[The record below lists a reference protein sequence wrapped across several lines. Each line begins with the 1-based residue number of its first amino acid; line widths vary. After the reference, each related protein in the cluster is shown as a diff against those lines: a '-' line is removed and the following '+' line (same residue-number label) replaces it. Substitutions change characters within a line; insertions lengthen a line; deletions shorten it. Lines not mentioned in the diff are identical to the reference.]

1 MVDFAL
7 PLDSSV
13 KTLLQAHPTLVNLFL
28 AHHLDC
34 IGCAM
39 NKYCN
44 LEDVFELYDL
54 PEGFTATL
62 KRTIETPT

>member
-13 KTLLQAHPTLVNLFL
+13 KALLQAHPTLVNLFL
-28 AHHLDC
+28 AQHLDC

-54 PEGFTATL
+54 PEEFMATL
-62 KRTIETPT
+62 KRAINTTT